1 MFYVMRVKF
10 VKDGTT
16 KKSEV
21 MDYETRN
28 EAMAKFHTN
37 LGTDMSDSTLS
48 GSMCTVI
55 NSHGGQE
62 AHEYWGETDIDKPV
76 DVPEDNDESE
86 DESEG

>member
-10 VKDGTT
+10 LKDGTT

-21 MDYETRN
+21 MDYQTRN

-37 LGTDMSDSTLS
+37 LGADMGDDTLS

-62 AHEYWGETDIDKPV
+62 ANEYWGETDGDKPV
-76 DVPEDNDESE
+76 VIPEEPE
-86 DESEG
+86 E